1 MKPVDTLAATSL
13 SLLEA
18 DDKRMNDA
26 KYRSAWSM
34 FLVALSMRMPEDIEI
49 LSRIIDDDWKTD
61 FPEMEILY
69 AKKRQPS
76 DPLTLQEFIDQ
87 KDPDHISRWTP
98 ETLHKLIDHEALG
111 QQLNSLRWFV
121 LRPRRQL
128 PSINDVGPSFDCS
141 TSRRGCHS
149 TFSLRSRSPI
159 RGGE

>member
-121 LRPRRQL
+121 LRTRRQL